1 MDINTLVSINHSQP
15 VTTSL
20 IVAETFNKRH
30 THVLDKINSLDCSSD
45 FASAN
50 FSAHAEKIKAG
61 AVFRNSK
68 VYTITKDGFMFLVMG
83 FTGKKAAAI
92 KEKYIEAF
100 NAMAKRLQEIEQE
113 ELQTKL
119 KAQQDK
125 IKKLESSSYTR
136 NTVSPPQMQHIQQ
149 ICKVNV
155 GYGKAHD
162 THKSFYDWL
171 HDRYQI
177 NKYDQMTQCQCLDLC
192 KLVDDSPYDYDYSP
206 NELEKLIKVN
216 DKPLFKPKR
225 IISYEYL
232 LSGET

>member
-92 KEKYIEAF
+92 KENTSKHL
-100 NAMAKRLQEIEQE
+100 MPWRSDCRRLNR
-113 ELQTKL
+113 K
-119 KAQQDK
+119 
-125 IKKLESSSYTR
+125 S
-136 NTVSPPQMQHIQQ
+136 
-149 ICKVNV
+149 CK
-155 GYGKAHD
+155 
-162 THKSFYDWL
+162 
-171 HDRYQI
+171 
-177 NKYDQMTQCQCLDLC
+177 
-192 KLVDDSPYDYDYSP
+192 P
-206 NELEKLIKVN
+206 N
-216 DKPLFKPKR
+216 
-225 IISYEYL
+225 
-232 LSGET
+232 